1 MTKINTKDTAIP
13 TAKQFLRENRVNPFE
28 TKMEWY
34 SCILRDG
41 NNYKNMTCLQE
52 IIKKLQLCLPEILQG
67 PISLRITLA
76 LLEHQDAI
84 YSSVLADCHI
94 IRASPAHYAAP
105 RWCSSEPGTGWDR
118 HRASAKADANFL
130 SHKHCSLLAPSHKQT
145 ETGTAHSIVNA
156 TKQPVLAENNC
167 KDDWMLCFKRILKS
181 PGWLPSPT

>member
-67 PISLRITLA
+67 PISLRLTLA

-94 IRASPAHYAAP
+94 IRASPVHYAAP
-105 RWCSSEPGTGWDR
+105 RWCSSELGTGWDG
-118 HRASAKADANFL
+118 HRTPAKGGANLL
-130 SHKHCSLLAPSHKQT
+130 SEPQTLLPACPKQP
-145 ETGTAHSIVNA
+145 ETGAAHSIVSA
-156 TKQPVLAENNC
+156 TKQPALAENNC
-167 KDDWMLCFKRILKS
+167 KDDRMLCFKGS
-181 PGWLPSPT
+181 